1 MLHCCFVL
9 HPYIQS
15 LVCFVFPVSKRLLKW
30 SSGTTP
36 SEICNPLWRVD
47 LYGRQQEPTH
57 PPLRTGEPDE
67 LSRRPSICPSG
78 LGIGHSEVGNG
89 KYSEQLVFFDRSDVM
104 MWCFFLANCSL
115 LGGSGMRQWKTA
127 VTWICGMSILGIRV
141 SQFSDSPPYI
151 VKGILPQITDHEQPT
166 FDIYGSLQGEADEFR
181 D

>member
-1 MLHCCFVL
+1 MHVCTLLPFFCDQRTSRRRPRSSIELCGRCILVVWRTGDCRWRHSVWLANNECHGRQIITICYHCCFVL

-104 MWCFFLANCSL
+104 MWCFF
-115 LGGSGMRQWKTA
+115 
-127 VTWICGMSILGIRV
+127 
-141 SQFSDSPPYI
+141 
-151 VKGILPQITDHEQPT
+151 
-166 FDIYGSLQGEADEFR
+166 
-181 D
+181 